1 MYQVL
6 LVDDEPIILSGI
18 KYLIDW
24 EKNGCQVVDTARNG
38 KQALEKIRALSPDIV
53 ICDIAMPVITGTELL
68 ALAAEE
74 SPDTVFIMLT
84 NHPDFDLA
92 RESLRFK
99 AVDYLLKSQLVAE
112 TLEASLA
119 RACRERDK
127 RTKLTRVELVDSYLK
142 EGEQQALQMAVH
154 RLTRA
159 MAGGDSDLQETA
171 AVLERHGVTSGWGMA
186 YIPLDFSRAKPSED
200 GSDADRRRLCDWQRD
215 MLGKL
220 AENLFP
226 HQLLFCPNKLGQQLF
241 LLAWGLDGS
250 EWETRVLQF
259 TAKAQ
264 SASATIT
271 QAGLRVTATDFFRQ
285 GGDLAECRRQLVLL
299 QEYCYLEQE
308 GTFFR
313 QFSPPELQPLHL
325 SGFGGRL
332 TAELRSK
339 NPTGVAKLLERASAK
354 IRDTAHEKGQAEW
367 LCGEICAAVDGV
379 LGSDGDLALCRYWEQ
394 VQLLRRSQALHWLE
408 LLQNELAAQLEQYAS
423 GKQELIEKAKQYVLD
438 NVEKK
443 IMLQDVADYVCIS
456 PGYLSALFKKMYNQN
471 FSDYINHVKM
481 ERACEL
487 IREGRYRIYEISDM
501 LSFENAYYFSQVF
514 KRHIG
519 MTPTGYQKKIR
530 RE

>member
-1 MYQVL
+1 ML
-6 LVDDEPIILSGI
+6 LAQGDGLHLG
-18 KYLIDW
+18 
-24 EKNGCQVVDTARNG
+24 QG
-38 KQALEKIRALSPDIV
+38 KEIAGSAGALEQQVGKAGEKAETV
-53 ICDIAMPVITGTELL
+53 GPVAHSFGADAVLPEAVQIGLHGGQ
-68 ALAAEE
+68 AAAE
-74 SPDTVFIMLT
+74 
-84 NHPDFDLA
+84 DL
-92 RESLRFK
+92 
-99 AVDYLLKSQLVAE
+99 
-112 TLEASLA
+112 
-119 RACRERDK
+119 
-127 RTKLTRVELVDSYLK
+127 
-142 EGEQQALQMAVH
+142 GQQARV
-154 RLTRA
+154 
-159 MAGGDSDLQETA
+159 G
-171 AVLERHGVTSGWGMA
+171 
-186 YIPLDFSRAKPSED
+186 Y
-200 GSDADRRRLCDWQRD
+200 
-215 MLGKL
+215 
-220 AENLFP
+220 
-226 HQLLFCPNKLGQQLF
+226 QLLFCPNKLGQQLF

-250 EWETRVLQF
+250 QWETRVLQF
-259 TAKAQ
+259 AAKAQ

-339 NPTGVAKLLERASAK
+339 NPTGVAKLLGRASAK

>member
-24 EKNGCQVVDTARNG
+24 EKNNCQIVDTARNG
-38 KQALEKIRALSPDIV
+38 KQALEKIRTLSPDIV
-53 ICDIAMPVITGTELL
+53 ICDIAMPVISGTELL

-84 NHPDFDLA
+84 NHPDFHLA

-127 RTKLTRVELVDSYLK
+127 RTKLPRGELVDSSLE
-142 EGEQQALQMAVH
+142 EGAQHALQIAAR
-154 RLTRA
+154 RLTRSL
-159 MAGGDSDLQETA
+159 GGSDIDLQETA
-171 AVLERHGVTSGWGMA
+171 AVLQRQGITSGWGMV
-186 YIPLDFSRAKPSED
+186 YIPLDYSRTKPYED
-200 GSDADRRRLCDWQRD
+200 GTAADKKRLSDWETD
-215 MLGKL
+215 MLRKL

-226 HQLLFCPNKLGQQLF
+226 RHLLFCPNKLGQQLF
-241 LLAWGLDGS
+241 LLGWGIEPA
-250 EWETRVLQF
+250 EWEPRVLQF
-259 TAKAQ
+259 SAKAQ

-271 QAGLRVTATDFFRQ
+271 QAGLRVTATDFFSQ
-285 GGDLAECRRQLVLL
+285 PSALGECQRQLALL

-313 QFSPPELQPLHL
+313 EFPVLQFQPLNL

-332 TAELRSK
+332 TAELRGK
-339 NPTGVAKLLERASAK
+339 NPTGVAKLLERASGK
-354 IRDTAHEKGQAEW
+354 IQDTVHEKGQAQW
-367 LCGEICAAVDGV
+367 LCSEICSAVSGV
-379 LGSDGDLALCRYWEQ
+379 FRADSEIALCRYWDE
-394 VQLLRRSQALHWLE
+394 VQLLRRSQATHWLA
-408 LLQNELAAQLEQYAS
+408 LLKNELATQLEQYAS
-423 GKQELIEKAKQYVLD
+423 GKQELIEKAKQYVQD
-438 NVEKK
+438 NVEKR

-456 PGYLSALFKKMYNQN
+456 SGYLSALFKKMYNQN
-471 FSDYINHVKM
+471 FTDYINHVKM

-487 IREGRYRIYEISDM
+487 IQEGRYRIYEISDM

>member
-1 MYQVL
+1 MR
-6 LVDDEPIILSGI
+6 
-18 KYLIDW
+18 LIDTS
-24 EKNGCQVVDTARNG
+24 KTILVRLKSRCQVVDTARNG

-241 LLAWGLDGS
+241 LPA
-250 EWETRVLQF
+250 
-259 TAKAQ
+259 
-264 SASATIT
+264 
-271 QAGLRVTATDFFRQ
+271 
-285 GGDLAECRRQLVLL
+285 
-299 QEYCYLEQE
+299 
-308 GTFFR
+308 
-313 QFSPPELQPLHL
+313 
-325 SGFGGRL
+325 
-332 TAELRSK
+332 
-339 NPTGVAKLLERASAK
+339 
-354 IRDTAHEKGQAEW
+354 
-367 LCGEICAAVDGV
+367 
-379 LGSDGDLALCRYWEQ
+379 
-394 VQLLRRSQALHWLE
+394 
-408 LLQNELAAQLEQYAS
+408 
-423 GKQELIEKAKQYVLD
+423 
-438 NVEKK
+438 
-443 IMLQDVADYVCIS
+443 
-456 PGYLSALFKKMYNQN
+456 
-471 FSDYINHVKM
+471 
-481 ERACEL
+481 
-487 IREGRYRIYEISDM
+487 
-501 LSFENAYYFSQVF
+501 
-514 KRHIG
+514 
-519 MTPTGYQKKIR
+519 
-530 RE
+530 

>member
-1 MYQVL
+1 M
-6 LVDDEPIILSGI
+6 
-18 KYLIDW
+18 
-24 EKNGCQVVDTARNG
+24 
-38 KQALEKIRALSPDIV
+38 
-53 ICDIAMPVITGTELL
+53 
-68 ALAAEE
+68 
-74 SPDTVFIMLT
+74 
-84 NHPDFDLA
+84 
-92 RESLRFK
+92 
-99 AVDYLLKSQLVAE
+99 
-112 TLEASLA
+112 
-119 RACRERDK
+119 
-127 RTKLTRVELVDSYLK
+127 
-142 EGEQQALQMAVH
+142 
-154 RLTRA
+154 
-159 MAGGDSDLQETA
+159 
-171 AVLERHGVTSGWGMA
+171 
-186 YIPLDFSRAKPSED
+186 
-200 GSDADRRRLCDWQRD
+200 
-215 MLGKL
+215 
-220 AENLFP
+220 
-226 HQLLFCPNKLGQQLF
+226 
-241 LLAWGLDGS
+241 
-250 EWETRVLQF
+250 
-259 TAKAQ
+259 
-264 SASATIT
+264 
-271 QAGLRVTATDFFRQ
+271 
-285 GGDLAECRRQLVLL
+285 
-299 QEYCYLEQE
+299 
-308 GTFFR
+308 
-313 QFSPPELQPLHL
+313 
-325 SGFGGRL
+325 
-332 TAELRSK
+332 
-339 NPTGVAKLLERASAK
+339 AKLLERASAK